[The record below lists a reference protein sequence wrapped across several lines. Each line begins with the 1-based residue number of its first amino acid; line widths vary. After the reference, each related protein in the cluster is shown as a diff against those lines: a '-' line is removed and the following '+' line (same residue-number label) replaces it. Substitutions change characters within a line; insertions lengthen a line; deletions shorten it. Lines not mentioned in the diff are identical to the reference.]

1 MMWNWPLRGMKN
13 KEEGEEVN
21 MILDP
26 FAGRRRLDLMT
37 ERRIR
42 KAGRPQKSIENAN

>member
-13 KEEGEEVN
+13 KEEGKEVN

-26 FAGRRRLDLMT
+26 NGTYL
-37 ERRIR
+37 
-42 KAGRPQKSIENAN
+42 S